1 MTPKAIVQAIRAGS
15 FVIAGILVPV
25 VLGLIFNWGFVLY
38 LVVHAL
44 FHGFPKP
51 LIGWIGCI
59 TVFTVA
65 FPLVYFWLARAAA
78 LRKGLMFALA
88 HAEGLIAHV
97 ADLAV
102 GQLIG
107 LENPRELSFMA
118 LSQLSDGIQKAYEKM
133 PFGLRRLIAFL
144 VGLLPFASW
153 YGEIRTRLSFTEEN
167 RPQLNAEFKERIEDY
182 VREELAGSGFPWI
195 WAVAALNLAMMVF
208 CCFRMLGG

>member
-1 MTPKAIVQAIRAGS
+1 MTPKSIAQAVRAGS
-15 FVIAGILVPV
+15 LVITDILVPV
-25 VLGLIFNWGFVLY
+25 VLGLIFNWGFVLF
-38 LVVHAL
+38 LVAHAL

-51 LIGWIGCI
+51 LIEWIGCI
-59 TVFTVA
+59 TVFTVV

-78 LRKGLMFALA
+78 LRKGLLFALA

-107 LENPRELSFMA
+107 LENPRELSSMA
-118 LSQLSDGIQKAYEKM
+118 LSQLVNGIQKAFEKM
-133 PFGLRRLIAFL
+133 PSGLRRLIAFL
-144 VGLLPFASW
+144 VGLLPFAYW

-167 RPQLNAEFKERIEDY
+167 RPQLNTEFKERIEDY

-195 WAVAALNLAMMVF
+195 WTLAALNLAVMAF
-208 CCFRMLGG
+208 CCFGVLGG